1 MAKEAKKDPNE
12 LTVEQKLKT
21 LFQLQT
27 MLSEIDKIKTLRGEL
42 PLEVQDL
49 EDEIAGLST
58 RIDKIKAEVDEL
70 KAAIA
75 GKRVEIEVA
84 KASVEKYK
92 SQQDNVRNNREYDF
106 LTKEIEFQT
115 LEIELCEKRIKEFSA
130 EEEEKSAEVAKSVAA
145 LEERQKDLDQKK
157 SELDEIIAET
167 KQEEEKLRDKAKD
180 LETKIEPRLLQSFK
194 RIRKNSRNGLGIV
207 YVQRDA
213 CGGCFNKIPPQRQLD
228 IRSRKKVIVCEYCG
242 RIMIDPEL
250 AGVEIAHKVEEA
262 PHQQPKELSEE
273 KLQNNKPLPGKLY
286 LYRPS

>member
-130 EEEEKSAEVAKSVAA
+130 
-145 LEERQKDLDQKK
+145 DLDQKK

-262 PHQQPKELSEE
+262 PAPTTKRAIRRKTAE
-273 KLQNNKPLPGKLY
+273 
-286 LYRPS
+286 

>member
-130 EEEEKSAEVAKSVAA
+130 EEEEKSEVAKSVAA

-250 AGVEIAHKVEEA
+250 AGVEIVHKVEEA
-262 PHQQPKELSEE
+262 PAPTTKRAIRRKTAE
-273 KLQNNKPLPGKLY
+273 
-286 LYRPS
+286 